1 VAQRDSSNLSLSI
14 IIVNWNGG
22 ESLQACLRSVL
33 AAARLPAEV
42 WLVDNASS
50 DGSAQRAAAA
60 FPSLKLI
67 QNSRNVGFARAVNQ
81 ALEGSAGEFL
91 LLLNP
96 DVQIGQE
103 ALSGLLTVMHQ
114 DGRIG
119 IAGCA
124 SVDAG
129 ARCVPGYESSFPGR
143 RGDVVHQ
150 TEGRGQDVAWV
161 SGACLLARRQMVESI
176 GRLDAGF
183 FMYYEDVDWC
193 RRARVGGWR
202 VVTLPGVLV
211 KHELGGSSAHVP
223 RAESARRAVISRLRF
238 YEKHYSRSRARR
250 LALGMAAS
258 ALRGILLRL
267 LPAVVSKQARA
278 AVSSECAR
286 LRAVLGPR
294 APV

>member
-1 VAQRDSSNLSLSI
+1 LARRDSSNLSLSI

-22 ESLQACLRSVL
+22 ESLQSCLRSVFE
-33 AAARLPAEV
+33 AARVPAEI
-42 WLVDNASS
+42 WLVDNASG
-50 DGSAQRAAAA
+50 DESAERAAAA

-81 ALEGSAGEFL
+81 ALEKSAGEFV

-96 DVQIGQE
+96 DVEISAE
-103 ALSGLLTVMHQ
+103 ALSGLLAVMDR
-114 DGRIG
+114 DGRVG
-119 IAGCA
+119 IAGCP

-129 ARCVPGYESSFPGR
+129 GRVVPGYERSFPGR
-143 RGDVVHQ
+143 RKDVVCQ
-150 TEGRGQDVAWV
+150 TEGPGRDVAWV

-176 GRLDAGF
+176 GPLDAGF

-193 RRARVGGWR
+193 LRARAGGWR
-202 VVTLPGVLV
+202 VVTLPEVSV

-223 RAESARRAVISRLRF
+223 RAESARRAANSRLRF
-238 YEKHYSRSRARR
+238 CEKHHSRARARR

-258 ALRGILLRL
+258 ALAGTLLRL
-267 LPAVVSKQARA
+267 LPAVVSKRARA
-278 AVSSECAR
+278 RVSCECAR